1 MATESELRQ
10 EIAGERQQLADAVE
24 SLREELNETAERGKR
39 IGVIVG
45 TAAGAIFVAKKILR
59 RRHRDD

>member
-1 MATESELRQ
+1 MATESELRR
-10 EIAGERQQLADAVE
+10 EIAGERRQLADAVE

-45 TAAGAIFVAKKILR
+45 TAAAAIWVAKKVLR
-59 RRHRDD
+59 RRRR